1 MYWTLPYSPRPPPD
15 TFKLVQLG
23 RHVANIMKHVR
34 LASYWNDLLFVSIF
48 RRHPG
53 FPGYSPPGYMPR
65 YRRNLSPT
73 PGYLSGN
80 VHRHR
85 NKSGGVGGLLP
96 SYWYPRW
103 APSETGSRGSTRR
116 GWETASEGT
125 GDRGWE
131 TDPGEHGDT
140 SGKRPGRGAGRKERR
155 RRRNSTGSYPG
166 STNSGGRGKGAPRRW
181 HWRTS
186 AGGRFR
192 LRVRRVAHW
201 TGTRPTCSEQ
211 TPSTAT
217 SPQGSDRDLRPPP
230 YQNQTPPTAT
240 SLPES
245 DRDPSPSPY
254 QNQAPTA
261 ANPPQG
267 SDGNLGPESVQP

>member
-1 MYWTLPYSPRPPPD
+1 
-15 TFKLVQLG
+15 
-23 RHVANIMKHVR
+23 MKHVR
-34 LASYWNDLLFVSIF
+34 LTSYWNDFLFPPIF

-103 APSETGSRGSTRR
+103 APTETGSRGSTRR

-131 TDPGEHGDT
+131 TDPGEHGGT
-140 SGKRPGRGAGRKERR
+140 SGKRRGRGGAGKKERR

-166 STNSGGRGKGAPRRW
+166 STSSGGGRRDAPRQW
-181 HWRTS
+181 HWRIS
-186 AGGRFR
+186 AGDDTDSESGVSPIGRGQGLPADSR
-192 LRVRRVAHW
+192 H
-201 TGTRPTCSEQ
+201 TRQQPH
-211 TPSTAT
+211 
-217 SPQGSDRDLRPPP
+217 
-230 YQNQTPPTAT
+230 YQNQTETSVPFPTRTRHPQQQTPHHDDRTET
-240 SLPES
+240 SVPKAYNRNWGNVLP
-245 DRDPSPSPY
+245 RL
-254 QNQAPTA
+254 N
-261 ANPPQG
+261 
-267 SDGNLGPESVQP
+267 

>member
-1 MYWTLPYSPRPPPD
+1 
-15 TFKLVQLG
+15 
-23 RHVANIMKHVR
+23 MKHVQ
-34 LASYWNDLLFVSIF
+34 LASYWNDFLFLSIF

-96 SYWYPRW
+96 SYWYPRL
-103 APSETGSRGSTRR
+103 APTETGSRGSTRK

-131 TDPGEHGDT
+131 TDPGEHGGT
-140 SGKRPGRGAGRKERR
+140 SGKRRGRGAGRKERR

-166 STNSGGRGKGAPRRW
+166 STSNGAKGGGGGSGAPRRW

-186 AGGRFR
+186 AGDDSDSESGVSPIGRGPGLPAQSR
-192 LRVRRVAHW
+192 HPQQQTHHKDQAETSVPLPPR
-201 TGTRPTCSEQ
+201 TRHPQQQ
-211 TPSTAT
+211 TPHKDDRTET
-217 SPQGSDRDLRPPP
+217 SVPKAYNRNWG
-230 YQNQTPPTAT
+230 NV
-240 SLPES
+240 LP
-245 DRDPSPSPY
+245 RL
-254 QNQAPTA
+254 N
-261 ANPPQG
+261 
-267 SDGNLGPESVQP
+267 